1 MELAK
6 DRLDADRW
14 EVEDVS
20 ASKSFD
26 YIARRGGIELHVEVK
41 GLAGSP
47 PQVLLTINEKR
58 HAQQWR
64 HLAIAIVTGIRV
76 DRAGDAVSA
85 SGGDLRYIEPWRI
98 DDGDLEPVQFRWS
111 PRQAGALEV

>member
-6 DRLDADRW
+6 EHLDADQW

-41 GLAGSP
+41 GLVGP
-47 PQVLLTINEKR
+47 LPQVLRTTSEKR
-58 HAQQWR
+58 HA
-64 HLAIAIVTGIRV
+64 
-76 DRAGDAVSA
+76 
-85 SGGDLRYIEPWRI
+85 E
-98 DDGDLEPVQFRWS
+98 
-111 PRQAGALEV
+111 